1 MDDLKRSVTGATIV
15 PGWTLPTGTV
25 AIMGGAVIDRNIAI
39 GVTTAT
45 RGTKVIRA
53 IAVPD
58 VTIATREIIATISAE
73 EREIRVIL
81 LTIRLPSETARREHW
96 ECRRHSDGSSRLD
109 GGAGPQSPN
118 LAVRLKRANSRCT
131 SSEKT

>member
-1 MDDLKRSVTGATIV
+1 MLNGWRTKHAETVDRRRSVTGATIA

-73 EREIRVIL
+73 EREIWATL
-81 LTIRLPSETARREHW
+81 LIIRLPSEI
-96 ECRRHSDGSSRLD
+96 
-109 GGAGPQSPN
+109 AGRWN
-118 LAVRLKRANSRCT
+118 W
-131 SSEKT
+131 